1 MRLRFCIAT
10 ALALAIPHAA
20 HANLADYLSARKT
33 CPPKA
38 GLTLSAIRTD
48 PAKYHDAVLELRGV
62 VGGVSRSETLSNVL
76 LRVGDADT
84 ALIQGSLDAQLP
96 GSGESARALVSVGDN
111 GNLTL
116 VSLVTETE
124 IGDRQIDPPKPKP
137 AIKPSATGKPST
149 LPTRWPVPT
158 RSRQM
163 LASRTG
169 LSPADLAL
177 YTQVVMQFN
186 PRLSLAQA
194 DVISRSI
201 VESSYARGVDA
212 RLIMAIFA
220 TESGFKPFA
229 RSHSGAMGL
238 GQLMPGTARSL
249 GVSNAWDPV
258 QNIQGAVRL
267 IQQHWVS
274 YAAKT
279 SDFRRVF
286 QLVCAAYN
294 AGPNAVKRYGG
305 VPPYRET
312 RNYVKKVATWYRRFA
327 PDLFQG

>member
-1 MRLRFCIAT
+1 MRLRQCIAT
-10 ALALAIPHAA
+10 VAAIAIPHAV
-20 HANLADYLSARKT
+20 HANLADYLSARKS

-38 GLTLSAIRTD
+38 GLTLTAVHAN
-48 PAKYHDAVLELRGV
+48 PAKYRNAVLELRGV
-62 VGGVSRSETLSNVL
+62 IAGVSRSDTASTVL
-76 LRVGDADT
+76 LRVSDADT
-84 ALIQGSLDAQLP
+84 VFIQGSLDAQLP
-96 GSGESARALVSVGDN
+96 GSGESARALVSVQEN
-111 GNLTL
+111 GNMSL

-124 IGDRQIDPPKPKP
+124 IGDRQIDPPSPKP
-137 AIKPSATGKPST
+137 AVKAPSTGKPSK
-149 LPTRWPVPT
+149 LPVRWPVPM
-158 RSRQM
+158 RNRQT

-169 LSPADLAL
+169 LSPDGLAL

-186 PRLSLAQA
+186 PRLTLAQA

-220 TESGFKPFA
+220 TESGFKPNA
-229 RSHSGAMGL
+229 RSRTGAMGL

-249 GVSNAWDPV
+249 GVGNAWDPV

-279 SDFRRVF
+279 NDFRKVF

-312 RNYVKKVATWYRRFA
+312 RNYVKKVAAWYSRFA

>member
-1 MRLRFCIAT
+1 MVAAI
-10 ALALAIPHAA
+10 AIPHAA
-20 HANLADYLSARKT
+20 QASLADYLSARKS
-33 CPPKA
+33 CPPRA
-38 GLTLSAIRTD
+38 GLTLSAIRTN
-48 PAKYHDAVLELRGV
+48 PTKYRNAVLELRGV
-62 VGGVSRSETLSNVL
+62 VAGVSRSDTASNLL
-76 LRVGDADT
+76 LRVADADT
-84 ALIQGSLDAQLP
+84 AFIQGSLDAELP
-96 GSGESARALVSVGDN
+96 GSGEAARALVSVQDN
-111 GNLTL
+111 GNLSL

-137 AIKPSATGKPST
+137 AIKPAATGKASM

-158 RSRQM
+158 RSRQTF
-163 LASRTG
+163 ASRTG

-186 PRLSLAQA
+186 PRLTFAQA
-194 DVISRSI
+194 DVISRSV

-220 TESGFKPFA
+220 TESGFKPNA

-238 GQLMPGTARSL
+238 GQLMPRTARSL
-249 GVSNAWDPV
+249 GVSNAWDPI

-279 SDFRRVF
+279 KDFRKVF

-294 AGPNAVKRYGG
+294 AGPGAVKRYGG

-312 RNYVKKVATWYRRFA
+312 RNYVKKVATWYHRFA